1 MIDQI
6 DIFLRI
12 LSSRKHIG
20 PLYCS
25 VFRWCPSSNSLP
37 QDLHKKLGTNR
48 SSRGDREAAGG
59 MPPQRS
65 TQSIL
70 IRWTGHP
77 TPARWSSSAPRA
89 PCPQT
94 VGHPDDVGEG
104 DPLPGVP
111 CPGGP
116 HGEGTVGGTPL
127 GWLPPRSSFRG
138 GRSTLDTS
146 PKVIARCCVV
156 FVDEGQSL
164 GRCEFPPLNPR
175 TGIAY
180 PGPVFCVLGVESSRV
195 FFQGLKRDLSS
206 PSVCWPVKRQ
216 PIRKCFLC

>member
-1 MIDQI
+1 M
-6 DIFLRI
+6 
-12 LSSRKHIG
+12 KE
-20 PLYCS
+20 
-25 VFRWCPSSNSLP
+25 N
-37 QDLHKKLGTNR
+37 
-48 SSRGDREAAGG
+48 REAAGG
-59 MPPQRS
+59 LPPQWSTNSTLIQGRS
-65 TQSIL
+65 DGQGVL
-70 IRWTGHP
+70 RPPNCLPWR
-77 TPARWSSSAPRA
+77 TPPP

-94 VGHPDDVGEG
+94 VGHPGPVGEG